1 MCRCFLIV
9 FFCFKRLYCY
19 SNNHFV
25 RQDTNC
31 FNSREVKNT
40 VIKDFYVNT
49 FILTDL
55 QVEPSLPLL
64 IPKTIRS
71 SFYILLLA
79 KRRLKLE
86 ISRHFNENLQNGKAF
101 VENFTGMFVLNR
113 SELHEND
120 SSATPFKE
128 FETLSNME
136 NNSSSSDDT
145 SH

>member
-1 MCRCFLIV
+1 M
-9 FFCFKRLYCY
+9 
-19 SNNHFV
+19 